1 MAPWY
6 EEAEFYHIYPIGLT
20 GAPRKNES
28 EETVHRF
35 FHTGTVAS
43 AHRRSRL
50 YRNLYRP
57 LV

>member
-20 GAPRKNES
+20 GAPL
-28 EETVHRF
+28 

>member
-35 FHTGTVAS
+35 STLAS

>member
-20 GAPRKNES
+20 GAREKMNRKKPY
-28 EETVHRF
+28 TA